1 LLAEAQLLDA
11 DVAEELQRMVGFR
24 DVAVHR
30 YRDLDLAV
38 MHAIV
43 REKSR
48 VFERL
53 VAAMVRLGT

>member
-1 LLAEAQLLDA
+1 
-11 DVAEELQRMVGFR
+11 VR
-24 DVAVHR
+24 DGHR
-30 YRDLDLAV
+30 L
-38 MHAIV
+38 HAIV